1 MNPEE
6 RQALREWHKP
16 YDINGMEY
24 CNGCRD
30 NDTGYE
36 ADGPHY
42 PCDVIQVL
50 DAFDSHLISCD
61 TERAENRKF
70 SNLKTEVECGHMDD
84 ERYGEIVFN
93 GIVYKLVPTD
103 HGRGPRSR
111 KKSECSHVLASKQPK
126 LFGTGE
132 FIIDIM
138 VANCWCPKCGEK
150 L

>member
-1 MNPEE
+1 MTPEE

-24 CNGCRD
+24 CKGCRD

-50 DAFDSHLISCD
+50 DALD
-61 TERAENRKF
+61 
-70 SNLKTEVECGHMDD
+70 KTWKGL
-84 ERYGEIVFN
+84 G
-93 GIVYKLVPTD
+93 
-103 HGRGPRSR
+103 
-111 KKSECSHVLASKQPK
+111 VLADAGLAAVGAYNELALQP
-126 LFGTGE
+126 
-132 FIIDIM
+132 
-138 VANCWCPKCGEK
+138 CPKCGEK